1 MSKITIPCASQLA
14 HLRSMF
20 IFYENTGPISEVKIQ
35 LLNNLQNNPQK
46 IFLSMWTSPK
56 YESM

>member
-20 IFYENTGPISEVKIQ
+20 IFYENTDLISEVKIQ
-35 LLNNLQNNPQK
+35 LLKYLQNKPQNC
-46 IFLSMWTSPK
+46 FGK
-56 YESM
+56 YVNKSEV